1 MTDPTMSSTQRLDDL
16 LDRWED
22 AQAAGRTLT
31 AEALCADC
39 PELLDSLRRRLAALQ
54 AVDDRLRTQ
63 SWAVASQ
70 PIGDAAEASLGDDVV
85 PELDTRF
92 DQIRFLA
99 HGGLGSVFVARD
111 TKLHREIALKCVRRK
126 IAHDEPSIDRFLVEA
141 EVTGRLDHPGIVP
154 VYGLGR
160 LPDGRPFYAMRYI
173 QGESLDDAASRYH
186 AETGKLDEGAR
197 RMALRKL
204 LTHFVAACQTIAYAH
219 RRGIVHRDMKP
230 AHILLG
236 RYGETLV
243 VDWGLAV
250 PVGREERFK
259 DQLEQTLMPQAG
271 SQTGSSTDGAGTPQY
286 MSPEQAAGGVSLG
299 PATDIYSL
307 GVTLYK
313 VLTGRVPFAAES
325 FHDLRQKILR
335 GDVPPPGR
343 QARHVPQALEAI
355 CLKAMRRDP
364 RDRYATAL
372 HLADDIERF
381 FADEPISIVRETL
394 SRRLA
399 RWARRNRSTA
409 QGIVAGLVM
418 IALTAALASVLLLQT
433 SRRAQEARDMSLGTS
448 ATFAARML
456 GQEAE
461 ARWSALAF
469 AAADPELHALLVR
482 AADAD
487 DDDGRA
493 KLYVDVEAWL
503 QRRKAASDVRL
514 PSGSWA
520 LLDAR
525 GVHLGRAA
533 ADGVR
538 FPGRSFAHRSYFHGL
553 PYELGEDELA
563 KAVPLQSPAMSPA
576 YESTVFTLPTVSFS
590 VPVRAGEEILGVLTM
605 SVTAAEF
612 SALEVER
619 RGGRRVLLIDDR
631 PDSQRRTG
639 LVLFDSSS
647 SVQEKSKQAPAPRLY
662 LAAEFQERLANPSAQ
677 SGERVLEHRTPLIAD
692 GTSAHVSQRWT
703 AAWEPVVARR
713 RSGSPES
720 IGWTVVV
727 EQND

>member
-1 MTDPTMSSTQRLDDL
+1 MNSTHRLDDL
-16 LDRWED
+16 LDLWED

-39 PELLDSLRRRLAALQ
+39 PELLESLRRRLAALQ

-63 SWAVASQ
+63 SWAFTTK
-70 PIGDAAEASLGDDVV
+70 PIGDVAEASLGDNVI

-111 TKLHREIALKCVRRK
+111 TKLHRDIALKCVQRK

-173 QGESLDDAASRYH
+173 QGESLDDAATNYH
-186 AETGKLDEGAR
+186 AEAGKLDDGAR

-250 PVGREERFK
+250 PVGRDEQFK
-259 DQLEQTLMPQAG
+259 DDLEQTLMPQAG

-313 VLTGRVPFAAES
+313 VLTGRVPFTADN
-325 FHDLRQKILR
+325 FHELRQKILR
-335 GDVPPPGR
+335 GDVPPPSK
-343 QARHVPQALEAI
+343 QAGHVPQALEAV
-355 CLKAMRRDP
+355 CLKAMQRDP
-364 RDRYATAL
+364 VARYPTAM
-372 HLADDIERF
+372 HLAEDIERF
-381 FADEPISIVRETL
+381 FADEPISVVPDTV

-409 QGIVAGLVM
+409 QAVIAGLVM
-418 IALTAALASVLLLQT
+418 ITLTAALASFFLLQT
-433 SRRAQEARDMSLGTS
+433 SRRAQEARDTSLHTS
-448 ATFAARML
+448 AVFAARML

-461 ARWSALAF
+461 ARWSALSF
-469 AAADPELHALLVR
+469 AAADRELKALLSR
-482 AADAD
+482 STTAADDA
-487 DDDGRA
+487 GRT
-493 KLYVDVEAWL
+493 KLYADVDVWL
-503 QRRKAASDVRL
+503 RRRKAESDARL
-514 PSGSWA
+514 PSGSWT

-525 GVHLGRAA
+525 GTHLGRAA
-533 ADGVR
+533 ADGIR

-553 PYELGEDELA
+553 PHELGEDEVG
-563 KAVPLQSPAMSPA
+563 KAVPLQMPSLSPA
-576 YESTVFTLPTVSFS
+576 YESKAFALPTVSFS
-590 VPVRAGEEILGVLTM
+590 VPVREGEQILGVLTM
-605 SVTAAEF
+605 SLTAGEF

-619 RGGRRVLLIDDR
+619 RDGRRVLLIDNR
-631 PDSQRRTG
+631 PDSQSRTG
-639 LVLFDSSS
+639 LVLFDSSTRGE
-647 SVQEKSKQAPAPRLY
+647 QEQRTSPPPRIY
-662 LAAEFQERLANPSAQ
+662 LAPEFRERLALPPAADGGGQ
-677 SGERVLEHRTPLIAD
+677 VVIEHRWPLIAD
-692 GTSAHVSQRWT
+692 GGNAHVSQSWAT
-703 AAWEPVVARR
+703 AWEPVTARR
-713 RSGSPES
+713 RTDAPES